1 MESPFSMLGICHL
14 VMNVFV
20 QSSLPVMKSVGDE
33 EVIPGWAQ
41 HTLDIF
47 CPTKST
53 VMFSILHLNL
63 SASLSSDKIEGT
75 R

>member
-1 MESPFSMLGICHL
+1 
-14 VMNVFV
+14 
-20 QSSLPVMKSVGDE
+20 MKSVGDE
-33 EVIPGWAQ
+33 EVIPGWVQ

-47 CPTKST
+47 CPTKAT